1 MVGVAMNAIKFV
13 SLLVGVVALS
23 GCASEKGHWECMVYN
38 PATNTVMTEEQY
50 KQWTVDNNV
59 EYVPPQ
65 NGVGALVG
73 YPSPNP
79 HVIHYTPRPVPTSI
93 YAPIPTMADVMGMIQ
108 AMGPTGPVVS
118 NIGSMPSKR
127 GTGAPSSQPKDQNKQ
142 TNQNQQSSPG
152 VYNGNVKVGDNLQLG
167 KGRSATKSSPAQ
179 PAQQPQQTSTTV
191 AQGNTW
197 EQIYRSAAEG
207 NPQAQYQLGVGLVT
221 GRGVAKNYNAGVE
234 WLRKSAMQGYAPA
247 REVLTKLYQGIMR

>member
-1 MVGVAMNAIKFV
+1 MVGIAMNTIKIV
-13 SLLVGVVALS
+13 SLLVGVLVLS
-23 GCASEKGHWECMVYN
+23 GCASEKGHWEYMVYN

-79 HVIHYTPRPVPTSI
+79 HVTHYTPSPVPASI
-93 YAPIPTMADVMGMIQ
+93 YEPIPTYADAMSLIQ
-108 AMGPTGPVVS
+108 AFSPAEPPRS
-118 NIGSMPSKR
+118 IIGGTKHSTASASTRKTTSASSAETTATRSAVETIPSV
-127 GTGAPSSQPKDQNKQ
+127 D
-142 TNQNQQSSPG
+142 
-152 VYNGNVKVGDNLQLG
+152 NGNVKVDGNLQLG
-167 KGRSATKSSPAQ
+167 KGRSVTKSF
-179 PAQQPQQTSTTV
+179 PAQQSQQTSTTV

-197 EQIYRSAAEG
+197 EQIYKSAVQG

-221 GRGVAKNYNAGVE
+221 GQGGVKIYSAGVE
-234 WLRKSAMQGYAPA
+234 WLRKSAMQGYEPA
-247 REVLTKLYQGIMR
+247 REVLTKLYQSIMR

>member
-1 MVGVAMNAIKFV
+1 MRGKMNTIKLV
-13 SLLVGVVALS
+13 SLLVGVLALS

-79 HVIHYTPRPVPTSI
+79 HVIYTTPRPSPASVYSTN
-93 YAPIPTMADVMGMIQ
+93 PTMADVMGMIQ

-118 NIGSMPSKR
+118 NVRPMPRST
-127 GTGAPSSQPKDQNKQ
+127 GTGASSSQPKQPQQPSGQNK
-142 TNQNQQSSPG
+142 QQSSPG

-179 PAQQPQQTSTTV
+179 PAQQPQPTSTTV

-234 WLRKSAMQGYAPA
+234 WLRKSAMQGYEPA
-247 REVLTKLYQGIMR
+247 REALTKLYQGIMR